1 MTLQKLIKL
10 PCEIF
15 FQGSF
20 FISRNSLFLS
30 FALNMKLSYP
40 SKVYL
45 NGEWLKPEEA
55 KISVFDRG
63 FLFGDGIYEVIPFY
77 SGKLFLLKEHL
88 QRLRYSLREVELQCD
103 ISDFESIIL
112 KAIEL
117 TELNAADGAI
127 YIQVSRGMAPRTHYF
142 PENYDATV
150 LVYAYKTNLRGFQN
164 QFKDVLVSNDLRWHR
179 CDIKSVSLMANILAN
194 TEAKKSDFSEN
205 IMIRDGYFTE
215 GSHSSLFFVK
225 DESVYTHPN
234 GKFILPGITR
244 NLLIKLCKEN
254 NIAIVEKALPVS
266 ELDEVTE
273 VFITG
278 TTTQITAIKNLHFP
292 DRIINFGNDIGKV
305 TRRLQLLFC
314 EEVKKRTGVVI
325 S

>member
-1 MTLQKLIKL
+1 
-10 PCEIF
+10 
-15 FQGSF
+15 
-20 FISRNSLFLS
+20 
-30 FALNMKLSYP
+30 MKLGYP

-88 QRLRYSLREVELQCD
+88 ERLRYSLNEVELECD
-103 ISDFESIIL
+103 ISNFENLIL
-112 KAIEL
+112 EAINLVEL
-117 TELNAADGAI
+117 STADGAI

-142 PENYDATV
+142 PEKYDATV
-150 LVYAYKTNLRGFQN
+150 LMYAYKTNLRGFHD
-164 QFKDVLVSNDLRWHR
+164 QFKDVVVSHDLRWHR

-194 TEAKKSDFSEN
+194 TEAKKGGFAEN

-234 GKFILPGITR
+234 GKSILPGITR
-244 NLLIKLCKEN
+244 NLLIQLCKEN
-254 NIAIVEKALPVS
+254 NIEIVEKALS
-266 ELDEVTE
+266 ISDLDKVTE

-292 DRIINFGNDIGKV
+292 DRIINFGDEIGKV

-314 EEVKKRTGVVI
+314 EEVKKHTGVELF
-325 S
+325 

>member
-1 MTLQKLIKL
+1 M
-10 PCEIF
+10 
-15 FQGSF
+15 
-20 FISRNSLFLS
+20 
-30 FALNMKLSYP
+30 
-40 SKVYL
+40 
-45 NGEWLKPEEA
+45 
-55 KISVFDRG
+55 
-63 FLFGDGIYEVIPFY
+63 
-77 SGKLFLLKEHL
+77 
-88 QRLRYSLREVELQCD
+88 
-103 ISDFESIIL
+103 
-112 KAIEL
+112 
-117 TELNAADGAI
+117 
-127 YIQVSRGMAPRTHYF
+127 
-142 PENYDATV
+142 
-150 LVYAYKTNLRGFQN
+150 LVYAYKTNLRGFQH

-205 IMIRDGYFTE
+205 IMIRDGCFTE

-266 ELDEVTE
+266 ELDEVT
-273 VFITG
+273 
-278 TTTQITAIKNLHFP
+278 AIKNLHFP
-292 DRIINFGNDIGKV
+292 DRIINFGNDIGKI

-314 EEVKKRTGVVI
+314 EEVKKRTGVDI